1 MIALMRSVS
10 TPKIKK
16 DRLLLS
22 VIKLKNRRHQGFDL
36 SGRGCSDYGES
47 RAVEFCSERV
57 REPLNL
63 ILIGPQFGHATRLVR
78 YSGTWILTE
87 KTDIRNCSFIHVN
100 LKFV

>member
-63 ILIGPQFGHATRLVR
+63 ILSVLQFGYATRLVR
-78 YSGTWILTE
+78 YSGTRILMRSE
-87 KTDIRNCSFIHVN
+87 EHRLNSSHV
-100 LKFV
+100 